1 MQWKRNQVIYMQLEH
16 EVADV
21 ATAFTYLEDVQ
32 LLEYK

>member
-1 MQWKRNQVIYMQLEH
+1 MQWKKKRVIYMQLDH

-21 ATAFTYLEDVQ
+21 ATAFPYLEDVQ